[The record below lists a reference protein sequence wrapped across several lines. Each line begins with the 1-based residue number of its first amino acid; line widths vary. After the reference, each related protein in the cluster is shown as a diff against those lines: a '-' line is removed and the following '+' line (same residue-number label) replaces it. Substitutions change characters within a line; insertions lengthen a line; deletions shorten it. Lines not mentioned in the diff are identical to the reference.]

1 MEAVEVTQPNS
12 IISSAV
18 APNLADAELLAM
30 VARSD
35 EIWPVLDSDKVS
47 DKLVAE
53 FIELE
58 RTITATPALYSRR
71 NRRSLR
77 QLAPC
82 RALDCRQSL
91 REAATIGVEPS
102 PAAIGAVLCG
112 RVSCAGI
119 VERRDPA
126 HHEES
131 H

>member
-58 RTITATPALYSRR
+58 RTITATPAYSLAGYEAKVRVIEQRRVIAASILPAGAVSTSHYDIYVLDRPVVALAPPEAFKAGLASRR
-71 NRRSLR
+71 
-77 QLAPC
+77 A
-82 RALDCRQSL
+82 
-91 REAATIGVEPS
+91 
-102 PAAIGAVLCG
+102 
-112 RVSCAGI
+112 
-119 VERRDPA
+119 
-126 HHEES
+126 
-131 H
+131 